1 MIRNGRDTPNETP
14 YRNALKTERKWK
26 KMELVK
32 SVTAESVKALLT
44 KISDICLDAAC
55 VCTLEAYSDALEK
68 ILDITGTEE
77 YSLVKLME
85 GAE

>member
-1 MIRNGRDTPNETP
+1 MIWNGRDTPIETL
-14 YRNALKTERKWK
+14 YRKPFDNRKEVEE
-26 KMELVK
+26 MELVK

-68 ILDITGTEE
+68 ILDITGAEE

>member
-1 MIRNGRDTPNETP
+1 MRNP
-14 YRNALKTERKWK
+14 LQRKEVEE
-26 KMELVK
+26 MELVK

-44 KISDICLDAAC
+44 RISDICLDAAC
-55 VCTLEAYSDALEK
+55 VCTFEAYSDALDE
-68 ILDITGTEE
+68 ILDITGAEE